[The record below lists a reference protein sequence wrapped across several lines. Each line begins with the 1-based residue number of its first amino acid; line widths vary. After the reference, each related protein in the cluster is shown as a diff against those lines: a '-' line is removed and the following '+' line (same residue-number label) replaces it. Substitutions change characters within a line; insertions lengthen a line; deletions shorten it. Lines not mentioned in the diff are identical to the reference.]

1 MKKYFF
7 TFLFACLTV
16 SGGFSADRIDNI
28 VATVELI
35 RREPITKASVDARY
49 DEIKKA
55 MNATDAPVN
64 ITKKEVLDQLID
76 VALLVQGAD
85 RDGIRVSDSSYNNFK
100 KQKLA
105 ELSTLLKRSATDKDL
120 EIYGGMTLERIKEA
134 YTNQE
139 KIKQYV
145 AKKKPNAMI
154 PPEITEEEARAE
166 FRKQVNAG
174 TLNLPARIRV
184 SQIYIDTTGL
194 AAADKKNAKK
204 VIDEAGAKVASG
216 KMSFE
221 DAARTYSE
229 DRGSKYNGG
238 AMGWLLYSEAF
249 RLMDAEIVETLFALP
264 VGGVTSVL
272 ETERGYHI
280 FKITAKEEAGIPK
293 YDDKIDPEQSVTF
306 GDSIKERMQ
315 AIKMYEQY
323 NTALQEL
330 SKELREEA
338 EIKYFQKDLD

>member
-7 TFLFACLTV
+7 TLLMAGAALT
-16 SGGFSADRIDNI
+16 GAFSADRIDNI

-35 RREPITKASVDARY
+35 RREPITRASVDDRY
-49 DEIKKA
+49 DEIMKA
-55 MNATDAPVN
+55 SNNSVSV
-64 ITKKEVLDQLID
+64 TKQEVLDQLID

-85 RDGIRVSDSSYNNFK
+85 RDGIRVNDSSFNNFK

-105 ELSTLLKRSATDKDL
+105 ELSTLLKRTATDKDL
-120 EIYGGMTLERIKEA
+120 ETYGGMSLDRIKEA

-145 AKKKPNAMI
+145 AKKRPKAMI
-154 PPEITEEEARAE
+154 PPEITDAEARTE

-174 TLNLPARIRV
+174 TLNLPARVRV

-194 AAADKKNAKK
+194 AAADKKNARK

-221 DAARTYSE
+221 EAARTYSE

-238 AMGWLLYSEAF
+238 AMGWLLYNEAF
-249 RLMDAEIVETLFALP
+249 QLMDAKVVETLFALP
-264 VGGVTSVL
+264 FGGVTPVQ

-280 FKITAKEEAGIPK
+280 FKVTAKEEAGIPN
-293 YDDKIDPEQSVTF
+293 YDDKIDPEQPVTF

-330 SKELREEA
+330 SKELRDEA
-338 EIKYFQKDLD
+338 EIKYFQKDLN

>member
-7 TFLFACLTV
+7 TFLLAGMV
-16 SGGFSADRIDNI
+16 GFGVFPADRIDNI

-35 RREPITKASVDARY
+35 RREPITRASVDDRY
-49 DEIKKA
+49 NEIMKA
-55 MNATDAPVN
+55 SNNSVSV
-64 ITKKEVLDQLID
+64 TKQEVLDQLID

-85 RDGIRVSDSSYNNFK
+85 RDGIRVTDSSFNNFK

-105 ELSTLLKRSATDKDL
+105 ELSALLKRSATDKDL
-120 EIYGGMTLERIKEA
+120 ETYGGMSLERIKEA

-145 AKKKPNAMI
+145 AKKRPNAMV
-154 PPEITEEEARAE
+154 PPEITDAEARTE
-166 FRKQVNAG
+166 FQKQVNAG
-174 TLNLPARIRV
+174 TLNLPARVRV
-184 SQIYIDTTGL
+184 SQIYIDTGGL
-194 AAADKKNAKK
+194 AAADKKNARK
-204 VIDEAGAKVASG
+204 VIDEARAKVTSG

-221 DAARTYSE
+221 EAARTYSE

-249 RLMDAEIVETLFALP
+249 QLLDAKVVDALFALP
-264 VGGVTSVL
+264 VGGITSVQ
-272 ETERGYHI
+272 ETDRGYHI
-280 FKITAKEEAGIPK
+280 FKVTAKEEAGIPK

-315 AIKMYEQY
+315 TIKMYEQY
-323 NTALQEL
+323 NAALQEL

-338 EIKYFQKDLD
+338 EIKYFQKDLS